1 MELNWKLRFKNK
13 ATLTAL
19 VATIVA
25 VVYKC
30 LTMFGVMPPVSE
42 NEIMEVVELV
52 IYALVLMGIVVDPT
66 TKGIGDSQRALG
78 YNEPN

>member
-30 LTMFGVMPPVSE
+30 LTMFGIVPPVSE

-52 IYALVLMGIVVDPT
+52 VYALVLMGIVVDPT

>member
-42 NEIMEVVELV
+42 NEIMEVIELV